1 MVNVI
6 RAKLHGIRV
15 TGADLHYHGSITLDP
30 EHCDQASL
38 YPTEFVEVWN
48 KNSGARRS
56 TYVIFGEAGSRC
68 CILNGAAARTCQV
81 GDELI
86 IAAAE
91 TVAPKDLYA
100 LRPKVVTFMPGN
112 EIDQILE
119 YEVFK
124 SEHRPFDFRI
134 VDKSA
139 HKPASVHNYADVD
152 LRAIRDELK
161 AKGLSDL
168 DVDGFITK
176 YLTR

>member
-1 MVNVI
+1 M
-6 RAKLHGIRV
+6 
-15 TGADLHYHGSITLDP
+15 
-30 EHCDQASL
+30 
-38 YPTEFVEVWN
+38 
-48 KNSGARRS
+48 
-56 TYVIFGEAGSRC
+56 
-68 CILNGAAARTCQV
+68 
-81 GDELI
+81 
-86 IAAAE
+86 
-91 TVAPKDLYA
+91 APKDLYA